1 MGQEK
6 SGECISPERIHF
18 VATPGALRRAV
29 SGIRDHREIAVDVE
43 ADSMFHFQEKVCL
56 IQIATQQSVS
66 IIDPLSCGDLS
77 SLGPVFGDKQ
87 IRKIFHGSDF
97 DVRSLYRDFGIDIRH
112 LFDTELAAR
121 FLGLKES
128 SLESLLAS
136 RFNVRLD
143 KRFQRKDW
151 SKRPLPDEMVAY
163 AAGDVLHLIPL
174 AHQLEAELESRNRL
188 TWVEEECFHL
198 SRVRPLNHQEQPLF
212 LSIKGAGRLPPAKL
226 AVLEKLL
233 QFRRRIA
240 EEKDRPLFKV
250 VSNSALLKIAADLPQ
265 TLESLQET
273 TAVSTAQIRMYGLSI
288 LEAVHSGLRTPKKD
302 LPRYP
307 RKSSPRLPAMV
318 PHRVQALR
326 AWRDCQADTLG
337 MDPGLVINKTLIQ
350 AIAMENPS
358 DVKALD
364 RIPELRIW
372 RKVAFGK
379 SIVDTL
385 KQVS

>member
-1 MGQEK
+1 
-6 SGECISPERIHF
+6 
-18 VATPGALRRAV
+18 VATPGALERAA
-29 SGIRDHREIAVDVE
+29 SGIRDQREIAVDVE

-56 IQIATQQSVS
+56 IQIATQRTVF

-77 SLGPVFGDKQ
+77 PLGPVFGDEE

-121 FLGLKES
+121 FLGIKES
-128 SLESLLAS
+128 SLEALLAS

-151 SKRPLPDEMVAY
+151 SKRPLPEDMIAY

-174 AHQLEAELESRNRL
+174 AHQLETELESRNRL
-188 TWVEEECFHL
+188 KWVEEECHHL
-198 SRVRPLNHQEQPLF
+198 SRVRPLNNQEEPLF
-212 LSIKGAGRLPPAKL
+212 LSIKGAGRLPPPKL

-233 QFRRRIA
+233 RFRRKIA

-250 VSNSALLKIAADLPQ
+250 VSNRALLKVAADLPQ
-265 TLESLQET
+265 TLEALQET
-273 TAVSTAQIRMYGLSI
+273 NTISTSQIRMYGKSI
-288 LEAVHSGLRTPKKD
+288 LEAVNAGLKIPKKD

-307 RKSSPRLPAMV
+307 RKSSPRLPAVV
-318 PHRVQALR
+318 PRRVQALK
-326 AWRDCQADTLG
+326 AWRDRQADTLG
-337 MDPGLVINKTLIQ
+337 MDPGLVINKTMIQ
-350 AIAMENPS
+350 AIAMENPC

-364 RIPELRIW
+364 RIPELRLW
-372 RKVAFGK
+372 RKRAFGK
-379 SIVDTL
+379 AIVDTL
-385 KQVS
+385 KPVL